1 VALAALPLH
10 PIFDSGR
17 YRVQPIFVDD
27 LARLAVE
34 LGERNDHMALDA
46 VGPEVFTYEA
56 MVRLIATKTGARSK
70 LVHVNTRLAMF
81 ASKLIGLMVRD
92 VVLTKDVLD
101 GLTADLLVSK
111 SGESPP
117 GTTRLSDWLDTH
129 ASELGV
135 RYASEL
141 ARHYK

>member
-1 VALAALPLH
+1 
-10 PIFDSGR
+10 
-17 YRVQPIFVDD
+17 
-27 LARLAVE
+27 
-34 LGERNDHMALDA
+34 
-46 VGPEVFTYEA
+46 
-56 MVRLIATKTGARSK
+56 
-70 LVHVNTRLAMF
+70 VNTRLAMF